1 MRFIPASLSCT
12 IPYYFNQDCCYE
24 DKTCLSAV
32 FNFHDDKFWK
42 SSGEHYLNKGISE
55 GTYKNARKEAW
66 ACLNRHCY
74 TSDAASDRKR
84 GGVGKVCVRF
94 LISYAS
100 ASSVIPKPLI
110 KINTNK
116 IKTPRQACNN
126 GPYPEKPTTK

>member
-1 MRFIPASLSCT
+1 MREKKHGHALTGIVIRVMPPAT
-12 IPYYFNQDCCYE
+12 E
-24 DKTCLSAV
+24 
-32 FNFHDDKFWK
+32 
-42 SSGEHYLNKGISE
+42 SG
-55 GTYKNARKEAW
+55 
-66 ACLNRHCY
+66 
-74 TSDAASDRKR
+74 

-126 GPYPEKPTTK
+126 GPYPEKPATK